1 MDLDLARTFVQV
13 VNSGTFARA
22 AARLHVTQAAVSA
35 RIRSLEAELG
45 QSLFVRNK
53 AGARM
58 TLAGREFLPHAM
70 LLVQVWEEAKR
81 QVTKPA
87 GREALLSVGAEFS
100 LWSSLLLGWLIALRR
115 DRPGVALRTHMESSL
130 LLLDRVQSGVLDIA
144 VMYTPH
150 HRPGVEIAPL
160 FEEELVAVTTSR
172 KTWPLS
178 ADDYVYVEW
187 GPDFMAHHDAA
198 FPGLRDTGLHIQHG
212 PLALRYIL
220 AVGGSGYFRRRAV
233 QRHLAEGRLR
243 PVKKAPAFS
252 YAAYAA
258 YSTQTDAAL
267 VAWALAALVESAK
280 ESNTLSGASGK
291 LLLDLEP

>member
-1 MDLDLARTFVQV
+1 MDLDLASTFVQV

-35 RIRSLEAELG
+35 RIRALETELG
-45 QSLFVRNK
+45 ESLFVRNK

-70 LLVQVWEEAKR
+70 KLVQVWEEAKR

-87 GREALLSVGAEFS
+87 GREALLSLGAEFS
-100 LWSSLLLGWLIALRR
+100 LWSSLLLSWLIALRR
-115 DRPGVALRTHMESSL
+115 DRPGVALRTHMESSQR
-130 LLLDRVQSGVLDIA
+130 LLDRVQSGVLDIA
-144 VMYTPH
+144 VMYTPY

-178 ADDYVYVEW
+178 ADNYVYVDW
-187 GPDFMAHHDAA
+187 GPDFTAHHDAA

-220 AVGGSGYFRRRAV
+220 SVGGSGYFRTRAV
-233 QRHLAEGRLR
+233 QPYLARGRLR
-243 PVKKAPAFS
+243 RVKKAPAFS
-252 YAAYAA
+252 YSAFAA
-258 YSTQTDAAL
+258 YSTQADPAL
-267 VAWALAALVESAK
+267 VAWALAALVEAAKQPSALSRIADELLGDV
-280 ESNTLSGASGK
+280 ES
-291 LLLDLEP
+291 